1 MASQVTSILSACKF
15 STVIQAS
22 VAVSIANSTVTSKIN
37 LPLEKPIEVFEVAKK
52 ESPLELICNSNAL
65 TLTSLTDAV
74 KQDVHLAVEYQVIAI
89 MIQPSFHGAAP

>member
-1 MASQVTSILSACKF
+1 M
-15 STVIQAS
+15 IQAS

-37 LPLEKPIEVFEVAKK
+37 LLLERPIEVFEVVKK
-52 ESPLELICNSNAL
+52 KKKKTLELICNSNAL

>member
-1 MASQVTSILSACKF
+1 M
-15 STVIQAS
+15 
-22 VAVSIANSTVTSKIN
+22 AVSIANSTVPSKIN
-37 LPLEKPIEVFEVAKK
+37 LLLERPIEVFEVVKK
-52 ESPLELICNSNAL
+52 KKKKNPLELICNSNAL